1 MANHAKVCTGKTLD
15 PNEVNDIVQKLNKEK
30 LNGIFTLKY
39 DVNYP
44 GGWADHQWTLQYKN
58 EDYIALQ
65 FWLSDDVEYGEEKD
79 GEYTEYDEP
88 KILSKQSCIEF
99 RHGHSY
105 NFMWWVEGVFRENLG
120 KHYDA
125 RMWDDG
131 CGWIEEERRLDRY
144 ESFESYVRT
153 LCKDPKSKKL
163 VKEMKDFKF
172 PDWQVEDIPKELID
186 ALNLDFKV

>member
-1 MANHAKVCTGKTLD
+1 MANHARVCTGKKLD
-15 PNEVNDIVQKLNKEK
+15 PSEVSDIVQKLNKEK
-30 LNGIFTLKY
+30 LGDVFTLEYQKNTKDGY
-39 DVNYP
+39 
-44 GGWADHQWTLQYKN
+44 GKHQWFLQYKD
-58 EDYIALQ
+58 EDYIAMI
-65 FWLSDDVEYGEEKD
+65 FWLTDDESYGEEKD
-79 GEYTEYDEP
+79 GEYIEYDKP

-120 KHYDA
+120 KHYNA

-131 CGWIEEERRLDRY
+131 CGWIEEPQKLERY

-153 LCKDPKSKKL
+153 LCKDPNDKKL

-172 PDWQVEDIPKELID
+172 PDWQLEEIPKELID
-186 ALNLDFKV
+186 KLNLDFKI